1 MRILPQLS
9 RCLLA
14 SRHHRSILPRH
25 LASIQRLEEGTR
37 PTLTPLEPFL
47 GLDRHRKLLTP
58 SLQSTRTAFLSRA
71 PPRSTSPLQ
80 VSKTEFL
87 LLQDC
92 IGGNLASN
100 RDPKLGFEP
109 SSRQQWCSWA
119 LCSAHIA
126 VTEGETRQSSVRRST
141 LPIRSRH
148 TPSHRLIQALNCH
161 LDSSGFMKSVSRWTA
176 LSCTRSMKPWTYSME
191 FLIEK

>member
-1 MRILPQLS
+1 MRILPQPS
-9 RCLLA
+9 RRLLA
-14 SRHHRSILPRH
+14 SHRHRSILPRH
-25 LASIQRLEEGTR
+25 LALIQHLEEGTR
-37 PTLTPLEPFL
+37 PTPPLWEPFP
-47 GLDRHRKLLTP
+47 RPNHHRK
-58 SLQSTRTAFLSRA
+58 SLQSTRTTFLSRA
-71 PPRSTSPLQ
+71 PPWSTSPLQ
-80 VSKTEFL
+80 VSKTEFI

-126 VTEGETRQSSVRRST
+126 VTEGETGQSSVRRST

-148 TPSHRLIQALNCH
+148 TPSHRLIQALNCD